1 MTSAHIDHRVTTLE
15 TRVTDIEDT
24 YGDAIYDLKREV
36 TGVKIIGGQLI
47 DGVNELGRG
56 IGLMMAQMKLP
67 PLNFIELKMPSEAE
81 IDAALD
87 ADC

>member
-1 MTSAHIDHRVTTLE
+1 MLE

-24 YGDAIYDLKREV
+24 HSESLYQLTRSSAGCRIE
-36 TGVKIIGGQLI
+36 TGQLI
-47 DGVNELGRG
+47 DGVNRLGRG
-56 IGLMMAQMKLP
+56 MDLIMERLGIP
-67 PLNFIELKMPSEAE
+67 PLQFTPLARATEAE